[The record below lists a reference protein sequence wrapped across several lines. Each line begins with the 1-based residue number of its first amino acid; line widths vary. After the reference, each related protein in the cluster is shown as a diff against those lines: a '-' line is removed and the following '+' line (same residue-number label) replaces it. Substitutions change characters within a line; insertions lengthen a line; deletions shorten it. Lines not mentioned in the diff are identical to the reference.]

1 MAFPTSP
8 FPTILNFRDIGMS
21 INGLQ
26 TAATEHIQQRK
37 QYDAQV
43 FHPRGADLDS
53 AGFIAPMKIP
63 DIRKLIALMAMGR
76 RTEAIFILGSEI
88 IQPRGL
94 LGQAKDAIDSSVRE
108 LKQILEILAEAENHP
123 VLFHCTSGKD
133 RTGLVAFMLLLILDI
148 PLDAISADY
157 QASESEL
164 VTEKETRIQELRVMG
179 LSADF
184 ADCSPNWVVDVH
196 KHIIETYGSVPGY
209 LDCIGFD
216 ESLRSKV
223 KSNLLENKT
232 AKP

>member
-1 MAFPTSP
+1 
-8 FPTILNFRDIGMS
+8 
-21 INGLQ
+21 
-26 TAATEHIQQRK
+26 
-37 QYDAQV
+37 
-43 FHPRGADLDS
+43 
-53 AGFIAPMKIP
+53 MKIP
-63 DIRKLIALMAMGR
+63 DIRYREINLNGSSYERALLKRLRYTSLAKLIALMAMGR

-223 KSNLLENKT
+223 KSNLLENMT